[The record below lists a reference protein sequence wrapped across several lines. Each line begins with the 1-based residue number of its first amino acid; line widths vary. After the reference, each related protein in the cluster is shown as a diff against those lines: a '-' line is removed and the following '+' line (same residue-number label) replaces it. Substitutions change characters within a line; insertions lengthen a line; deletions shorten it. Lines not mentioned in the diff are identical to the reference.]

1 VVTWGVIELSAA
13 RGASMPLGRTAD
25 AALPKRIRTAHLGS
39 HQTYGAPRV
48 QADLREQIRVPKH
61 RKSALVSD
69 W

>member
-1 VVTWGVIELSAA
+1 
-13 RGASMPLGRTAD
+13 MPLGRTAD
-25 AALPKRIRTAHLGS
+25 AALLKRIRTAHLGS